1 MGTLKLNNVI
11 LATESGGTVVL
22 DSATVIPA
30 AGVTGTLPNAV
41 QDNITRL
48 GTVASG
54 VIGSGVTGG
63 AGLSTSIDNNSITLA
78 KMTADSVDSDQY
90 VDGSI
95 DTDHIGDDQVTLAK
109 MASNSVDSDQY
120 VDGSIDSVHIGDD
133 QVTLA
138 KMAGGTD
145 GQIITYDAS
154 GDPVAVG
161 PGTDGQVLTSTGASS
176 PPAFEDADGAAV
188 VWAGWNLYD
197 ESTEGSYVSYPLE
210 VPVIPINTTYMT
222 KSGSVFTCVTAGSY
236 LVNLNTISKVGEDD
250 YVRHRISKNSGS
262 GYYRTNGS
270 GSSTGSIPDMWTDF
284 SYSVVINLVAT
295 DTISFDARMW
305 GGEYLWHAA
314 PNAQYADMND
324 AYSQLNITFLH
335 A

>member
-78 KMTADSVDSDQY
+78 KMTANSVDSDQY

-109 MASNSVDSDQY
+109 MA
-120 VDGSIDSVHIGDD
+120 
-133 QVTLA
+133 
-138 KMAGGTD
+138 GGTD
-145 GQIITYDAS
+145 GQIITYDAN

-176 PPAFEDADGAAV
+176 PPAFEDAAGGGGLEEVDMWRLTTSYDAPYEHPHHITSNLARVSGDGFGLLGTGMSESSGVFTFPSTGYWLVDFNATFYDNVACRYNEAFIV
-188 VWAGWNLYD
+188 VGPVWNPQ
-197 ESTEGSYVSYPLE
+197 SGAVSYTNPPSSSD
-210 VPVIPINTTYMT
+210 VYSSCSTSAFIDVTSTSSVQVKFRITIAYQADAWIKGSSSITYTGMR
-222 KSGSVFTCVTAGSY
+222 F
-236 LVNLNTISKVGEDD
+236 IKVG
-250 YVRHRISKNSGS
+250 
-262 GYYRTNGS
+262 
-270 GSSTGSIPDMWTDF
+270 
-284 SYSVVINLVAT
+284 
-295 DTISFDARMW
+295 DT
-305 GGEYLWHAA
+305 
-314 PNAQYADMND
+314 
-324 AYSQLNITFLH
+324 
-335 A
+335 

>member
-78 KMTADSVDSDQY
+78 KMTANSVDSDQY

-109 MASNSVDSDQY
+109 MA
-120 VDGSIDSVHIGDD
+120 
-133 QVTLA
+133 
-138 KMAGGTD
+138 GGTD
-145 GQIITYDAS
+145 GQIITYDAN

-295 DTISFDARMW
+295 DTISFDAKMW

>member
-78 KMTADSVDSDQY
+78 KMTANSVDSDQY

-95 DTDHIGDDQVTLAK
+95 DTD
-109 MASNSVDSDQY
+109 
-120 VDGSIDSVHIGDD
+120 HIGDD